1 MSYGHH
7 VFDDLRLIIHEEEKI
22 MKKQIVTILTA
33 LSLGIGA
40 TIYVAIPEQPVRY
53 QLHIVSYGET
63 LEGIVRNA
71 NQETDV
77 DYSIRDAISISV
89 EKSKGLDGGATSR
102 NIKVGDKVA
111 VPVYR

>member
-1 MSYGHH
+1 
-7 VFDDLRLIIHEEEKI
+7 
-22 MKKQIVTILTA
+22 MKKNLATILLAVTV
-33 LSLGIGA
+33 LTGA
-40 TIYVAIPEQPVRY
+40 TIYVATPVQPERY
-53 QLHIVSYGET
+53 ELHTVQYGET
-63 LEGIVRNA
+63 FEGIIKDA
-71 NQETDV
+71 NQGTDV